1 VSELY
6 EPSEEE
12 AKNYEERLENV
23 FDMKDLVTYFPAPIK
38 TMFGG
43 NVIFSKEDE
52 LEQKR
57 FKVKANN
64 PVVVMA
70 LFWESLWQ
78 QFIMDAH
85 HALVNTLQSLVK
97 DIKDDEHNT
106 VPTDLIEALLKKLAT
121 KKASDELL
129 ELFYKM
135 MPDAIAIGNPD
146 VIGRSQAKM
155 VGDADIKGYVDDML
169 KDIFNDASTEE
180 E

>member
-1 VSELY
+1 MSELY
-6 EPSEEE
+6 EPSEGE
-12 AKNYEERLENV
+12 AKDYEERLENV
-23 FDMKDLVTYFPAPIK
+23 FDMQDLVTYFPAPIK

-43 NVIFSKEDE
+43 NVIFSNDNK

-57 FKVKANN
+57 FKFKANN

-70 LFWESLWQ
+70 MFWESLWQ
-78 QFIMDAH
+78 QFLMDTH
-85 HALVNTLQSLVK
+85 HALVNTLQTLVK

-106 VPTDLIEALLKKLAT
+106 VPTELIESLLKKLAT
-121 KKASDELL
+121 RKASDELL

-135 MPDAIAIGNPD
+135 MPDAVAIGNPD

-155 VGDADIKGYVDDML
+155 IDDKDIKGYVDDML
-169 KDIFNDASTEE
+169 KEIFNAEE

>member
-1 VSELY
+1 MSELY
-6 EPSEEE
+6 EPNEEE
-12 AKNYEERLENV
+12 AKDYEERLENV

-43 NVIFSKEDE
+43 NVIFSNDDQ

-57 FKVKANN
+57 FKLKANN

-70 LFWESLWQ
+70 CSGRVCGK
-78 QFIMDAH
+78 QFIMDSH
-85 HALVNTLQSLVK
+85 HALVNTLQTLVEE
-97 DIKDDEHNT
+97 IKDDEHNT
-106 VPTDLIEALLKKLAT
+106 VPTELIESLLKKLAT
-121 KKASDELL
+121 RKASDELL

-155 VGDADIKGYVDDML
+155 IDDKDIKGYVDDML
-169 KDIFNDASTEE
+169 KDIFNAEE

>member
-1 VSELY
+1 MSELY
-6 EPSEEE
+6 EPNEEE
-12 AKNYEERLENV
+12 AKDYEERLENV

-43 NVIFSKEDE
+43 NVIFSNDNK
-52 LEQKR
+52 LETKR
-57 FKVKANN
+57 FKYKANN

-70 LFWESLWQ
+70 MFWESLWQ
-78 QFIMDAH
+78 QFIMDSH
-85 HALVNTLQSLVK
+85 HALVNTLQGLVK
-97 DIKDDEHNT
+97 DIKDDENNT
-106 VPTDLIEALLKKLAT
+106 VPTDLIESLLKKLAT
-121 KKASDELL
+121 RKASDELL

-155 VGDADIKGYVDDML
+155 IDDKDIKGYVDDML
-169 KDIFNDASTEE
+169 KDIFNAEE

>member
-1 VSELY
+1 MSELY

-12 AKNYEERLENV
+12 AKDYEERLENV

-43 NVIFSKEDE
+43 NVIFSNDNQ

-57 FKVKANN
+57 FKFKANN

-70 LFWESLWQ
+70 MFWESLWQ
-78 QFIMDAH
+78 QFIMDSH
-85 HALVNTLQSLVK
+85 HALVNTLQTLVK
-97 DIKDDEHNT
+97 DIKDEENNT
-106 VPTDLIEALLKKLAT
+106 VPTDLIESLLKKLAT

-146 VIGRSQAKM
+146 IIGRSQAKM
-155 VGDADIKGYVDDML
+155 IDDKDIKGYVDDML
-169 KDIFNDASTEE
+169 KDIFNAEE

>member
-6 EPSEEE
+6 EPSEGE
-12 AKNYEERLENV
+12 AKDYEERLENV
-23 FDMKDLVTYFPAPIK
+23 FDMQDLVTYFPAPIK

-43 NVIFSKEDE
+43 NVIFSNDNK

-57 FKVKANN
+57 FKFKATN

-70 LFWESLWQ
+70 MFWESLWQ
-78 QFIMDAH
+78 QFLMDTH
-85 HALVNTLQSLVK
+85 HALVNTLQTLVK

-106 VPTDLIEALLKKLAT
+106 VPTELIESLLKKLAT
-121 KKASDELL
+121 RKASDELL

-135 MPDAIAIGNPD
+135 MPDAVAIGNPD

-155 VGDADIKGYVDDML
+155 IDDKDIKGYVDDML
-169 KDIFNDASTEE
+169 KEIFNAEE

>member
-1 VSELY
+1 MSELY
-6 EPSEEE
+6 EPNEEE
-12 AKNYEERLENV
+12 AKDYEERLENV
-23 FDMKDLVTYFPAPIK
+23 FDMQDLVTYFPAPIK

-43 NVIFSKEDE
+43 NVIFSNDNK

-57 FKVKANN
+57 FKFKANN

-70 LFWESLWQ
+70 MFWESLWQ
-78 QFIMDAH
+78 QFIMDSH
-85 HALVNTLQSLVK
+85 HALVNTLQGLVK
-97 DIKDDEHNT
+97 DIKDDENNT
-106 VPTDLIEALLKKLAT
+106 VPTELIESLLKKLAT
-121 KKASDELL
+121 RKASDELL

-155 VGDADIKGYVDDML
+155 IDDKDIKGYVDDML
-169 KDIFNDASTEE
+169 KEIFNTEE

>member
-1 VSELY
+1 MSELY
-6 EPSEEE
+6 EPSEDE

-23 FDMKDLVTYFPAPIK
+23 FDMQDLVTYFPAPIK

-43 NVIFSKEDE
+43 NVIFSNDNK

-57 FKVKANN
+57 FKFKANN

-70 LFWESLWQ
+70 MFWESLWQ
-78 QFIMDAH
+78 QFIMDSH
-85 HALVNTLQSLVK
+85 HALVNTLQGLVR
-97 DIKDDEHNT
+97 DIKDDENNI
-106 VPTDLIEALLKKLAT
+106 VPTDLIESLLKKLAT
-121 KKASDELL
+121 RKASDELL

-155 VGDADIKGYVDDML
+155 IDDRDIKGYVDDML
-169 KDIFNDASTEE
+169 KEIFNAEE

>member
-6 EPSEEE
+6 EPSEGE
-12 AKNYEERLENV
+12 AKDYEERLENV
-23 FDMKDLVTYFPAPIK
+23 FDMQDLVTYFPAPIK

-43 NVIFSKEDE
+43 NVIFSNDNK

-57 FKVKANN
+57 FKFKANN

-70 LFWESLWQ
+70 MFWESLWQ
-78 QFIMDAH
+78 QFLMDTH
-85 HALVNTLQSLVK
+85 HALVNTLQTLVK

-106 VPTDLIEALLKKLAT
+106 VPTELIESLLKKLAT
-121 KKASDELL
+121 RKASDELL

-135 MPDAIAIGNPD
+135 MPDAVAIGNPD

-155 VGDADIKGYVDDML
+155 IDDKDIKGYVDDML
-169 KDIFNDASTEE
+169 KEIFNAEE